1 MPLRTIYY
9 YLGKQKTKTKTER
22 SIYFPFH
29 LKVRY
34 TKGLGSNPELA
45 ITVVA
50 GSLNI

>member
-9 YLGKQKTKTKTER
+9 YLSKQKTKTKTNN
-22 SIYFPFH
+22 YFPFQ
-29 LKVRY
+29 LKVQY